1 MKKKGVIFFIL
12 FILLVLIG
20 GCETIKGAFT
30 GATDGA
36 RKDWEQARKIDDWM
50 RKNLW

>member
-1 MKKKGVIFFIL
+1 MIKKGNALFIL
-12 FILLVLIG
+12 FIFLVLIS

-30 GATDGA
+30 GAGDGA
-36 RKDWEQARKIDDWM
+36 RKDWEAAKKVDDWM

>member
-1 MKKKGVIFFIL
+1 MIKKGSVLFIL
-12 FILLVLIG
+12 FIFLVLIS

-30 GATDGA
+30 RASNGAK
-36 RKDWEQARKIDDWM
+36 KDWQAAKSVDGWM

>member
-1 MKKKGVIFFIL
+1 MRKKGIVIFILPLL
-12 FILLVLIG
+12 FILIS
-20 GCETIKGAFT
+20 GCETIKGAFG

-36 RKDWEQARKIDDWM
+36 RRDWEQARRIDDWM